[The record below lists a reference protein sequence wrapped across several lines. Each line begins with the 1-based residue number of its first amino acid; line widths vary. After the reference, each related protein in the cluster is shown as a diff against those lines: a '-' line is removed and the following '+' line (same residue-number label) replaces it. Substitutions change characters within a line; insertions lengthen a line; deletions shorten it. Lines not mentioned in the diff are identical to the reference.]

1 MAEIIKSEWGDRTVA
16 GATEVFSYMDGGYEW
31 DFFGAW
37 YDPEARI
44 FYWIEDSGCSCN
56 SPMDWVDSTS
66 ELSVGSKDELIR
78 AYKEFAKGS
87 HFMSS
92 DDRVTAERD
101 IKQAI
106 KEATK

>member
-1 MAEIIKSEWGDRTVA
+1 MIEIAKNKWGDRTVA
-16 GATEVFSYMDGGYEW
+16 GATEVLTHEDGGYDW
-31 DFFGAW
+31 DYFGSW
-37 YDPEARI
+37 YDPEDRI

-78 AYKEFAKGS
+78 AYKDFAKGS
-87 HFMSS
+87 YNMLSS
-92 DDRVTAERD
+92 EKVSAERD